1 MKAIANVL
9 AVSACMMLIG
19 APLAFAD
26 DVSDELAEMRK
37 MVEQLKGQVD
47 AQNEQISHQGEVIR
61 EARIDRTQEGESRFG
76 SSGIAAFL
84 QRLVVEGHV
93 SGSYFYNFN
102 NPGSATSIGGP
113 AGTTGGN
120 TGISGNTYPFH
131 GNHNSFQVDQV
142 WFGIEHPVDEE
153 NRAGFRFDLLY
164 GTTACNLGNAVP
176 TRWKALSAA
185 GRRGDA
191 IAQHAPRGPGAP
203 AATRVVWIVF
213 DELDYRLTFEDRPIW
228 IDLPEFDALRGES
241 FFATHAIEAS
251 SETGTA
257 LSSLLLGRPV
267 HTGVAAGATELMLR
281 LDPGDAQ
288 AVSLRELPN
297 FFTRV
302 REMSLRLGIVG
313 IYHPYCRL
321 FPDVYAECVWEPFL
335 PGGGLRS
342 AETFTGV
349 LLSHAYKLL
358 PVLYYRGEHIASAVR
373 SVTAASAFAADPE
386 LDVVFIHLPI
396 PHPPYI
402 YDAAG
407 GDFTLFNFSSSA
419 YIEQLALADRALGE
433 IRRAMEK
440 SEIWRSSVVLVTSDH
455 GRRFATLHDEPRDHR
470 VPFLLKLAGQPAG
483 FEYEERFPTW
493 RAAKL
498 LRGVLTGGVARPD
511 EIAAWLGA
519 RGTPAPSGD

>member
-1 MKAIANVL
+1 MSAEPASSRSALPVDLLFSVSLANLAMINVWGVLLYASAGDRYFLPEFGVYHHLAALLLLVALSAAIGSLRRALRGGRSPLLAGTGQILVL
-9 AVSACMMLIG
+9 AALLSPVEYLRESFGVTRTQALDAFRSLP
-19 APLAFAD
+19 APL
-26 DVSDELAEMRK
+26 ELGVGLLA
-37 MVEQLKGQVD
+37 VVL
-47 AQNEQISHQGEVIR
+47 
-61 EARIDRTQEGESRFG
+61 
-76 SSGIAAFL
+76 AATAIW
-84 QRLVVEGHV
+84 QRRLV
-93 SGSYFYNFN
+93 
-102 NPGSATSIGGP
+102 A
-113 AGTTGGN
+113 
-120 TGISGNTYPFH
+120 
-131 GNHNSFQVDQV
+131 
-142 WFGIEHPVDEE
+142 
-153 NRAGFRFDLLY
+153 RAVFVGVLILSPL
-164 GTTACNLGNAVP
+164 ALGNAVQ
-176 TRWKALSAA
+176 TLWHALSAD
-185 GRRGDA
+185 GLHGDA
-191 IAQHAPRGPGAP
+191 IPQHAPRGPGA
-203 AATRVVWIVF
+203 AAAVRVVWIVF
-213 DELDYRLTFEDRPIW
+213 DELDYRLAFEDRPAW

-288 AVSLRELPN
+288 AVSMRELPN

-373 SVTAASAFAADPE
+373 SVAAASAFAADPE

-402 YDAAG
+402 YDAAA

-433 IRRAMEK
+433 IRRAMEE
-440 SEIWRSSVVLVTSDH
+440 SGVWRSSALLVTSDH
-455 GRRFATLHDEPRDHR
+455 GWRFASLHGEPRDHR
-470 VPFLLKLAGQPAG
+470 VPFLLKLAGEPVG
-483 FEYEERFPTW
+483 FEYEARFPSW

-511 EIAAWLGA
+511 EIAAWLDA
-519 RGTPAPSGD
+519 RGTAASSSD